1 MATRTIRK
9 FIVKA
14 VYGKELAAMRE
25 EFSKLVDE
33 VEELKTKF
41 ASHTHTGVTT
51 GEDDTGATKS
61 TFTTFA
67 KPDAKK
73 IS

>member
-1 MATRTIRK
+1 MAARTVRN

-25 EFSKLVDE
+25 EFNKLVDE

-41 ASHTHTGVTT
+41 TTHTHTGVTT
-51 GEDDTGATKS
+51 GGYNTGATRS

>member
-1 MATRTIRK
+1 MAARTVRN

-25 EFSKLVDE
+25 EFNKLVDE
-33 VEELKTKF
+33 VEELKTTF

>member
-1 MATRTIRK
+1 MAARTFRN

-14 VYGKELAAMRE
+14 VYGKELEAQRE
-25 EFSKLVDE
+25 EHNKLVEE
-33 VEELKTKF
+33 VGELKTKF
-41 ASHTHTGVTT
+41 AAHTHPGVTT
-51 GEDDTGATKS
+51 GEGDTGATDS
-61 TFTTFA
+61 DFTTFA